1 MTRDNI
7 ILIIAIVVVGC
18 GIGLGIRF
26 GLQTSPEDG
35 YYRKL
40 NANIESQRREVRLY
54 DQRRNAKREAYRKY
68 KRAKAKLTPLEIQLV
83 KDAEEVVEYIEAKKD
98 YERYK

>member
-7 ILIIAIVVVGC
+7 MLIIAIVVIC
-18 GIGLGIRF
+18 SGIGIGIKF
-26 GLQTSPEDG
+26 GLESEDDR

-54 DQRRNAKREAYRKY
+54 DQRRNAESKAYREY

-83 KDAEEVVEYIEAKKD
+83 KDAEEVVEYIEAKKR
-98 YERYK
+98 YEQYK